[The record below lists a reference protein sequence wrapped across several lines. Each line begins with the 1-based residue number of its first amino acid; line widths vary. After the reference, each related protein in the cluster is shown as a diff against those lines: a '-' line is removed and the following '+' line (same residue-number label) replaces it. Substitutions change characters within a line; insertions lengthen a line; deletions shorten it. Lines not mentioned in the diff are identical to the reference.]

1 MNSGLAQLGDVTFR
15 INPQEVSWN
24 FQVFTNPIKTIGG
37 RVVQVT
43 GAALSDINI
52 RGQYGEDHP
61 LSVVWYQSNPRTNT
75 DGDKSPG
82 RSWRLAED
90 FTLEIRRLMVQ
101 SSPPPTAKG
110 TYQRPT
116 PMRFY
121 YPARGWDFQVFV
133 KSVQDDRGG
142 NAVSHQTGKFSYG
155 YVLTL
160 VPVGDNT
167 LQLAGKDA
175 AKLQLMKDKAVSTAI
190 ARISDGM
197 GWKQTKFNSPD
208 QTETIQDLTQ
218 TAPPGTPQTAKAT
231 VDQKIVAAQTAKQMR
246 LTSG

>member
-1 MNSGLAQLGDVTFR
+1 MDQGLAQLGDVTFR

-43 GAALSDINI
+43 GAALSDITV
-52 RGQYGEDHP
+52 RGQYGEDHAK
-61 LSVVWYQSNPRTNT
+61 SVVWYQQNPKAHT
-75 DGDKSPG
+75 DGDKAPG

-90 FTLEIRRLMVQ
+90 FTEEIRRLMVLT
-101 SSPPPTAKG
+101 SPPPTPTG
-110 TYQRPT
+110 LYQRPV
-116 PMRFY
+116 PLRFY
-121 YPARGWDFQVFV
+121 YPARGWDFQVFIR
-133 KSVQDDRGG
+133 SVQDDRGG

-175 AKLQLMKDKAVSTAI
+175 AKLQIMKDKAVATAI

-197 GWKQTKFNSPD
+197 GWKQTKFNAPD
-208 QTETIQDLTQ
+208 QSETVQDLTQ
-218 TAPPGTPQTAKAT
+218 PAQPTTST
-231 VDQKIVAAQTAKQMR
+231 VQPKNASTN
-246 LTSG
+246 